1 MRVIGIDPGTR
12 SLGWGVV
19 EQRGTRRIHVDHG
32 VIQPPKSGNLA
43 DRLYHIDEALRAVLD
58 RVEPEA
64 SAVESIFYAK
74 DPQSA
79 AKLGHARGVVL
90 LALRRKGLTVHEYP
104 PARVKRTVVGR
115 GRAGKHQVAQVVAA
129 ALGLAEPPPSDAADA
144 LAVAL
149 TCIASVEFDRALARV
164 KAP

>member
-12 SLGWGVV
+12 ALGWGVV
-19 EQRGTRRIHVDHG
+19 DRQGTRRLHVAHG
-32 VIQPPKSGNLA
+32 VVTPPKQGTLA
-43 DRLYHIDEALRAVLD
+43 DRLLYIDEELQSVLAEL
-58 RVEPEA
+58 EPDA

-90 LALRRKGLTVHEYP
+90 LALRRAGLSVYEYP

-115 GRAGKHQVAQVVAA
+115 GRADKRQVAHIVAA
-129 ALGLAEPPPSDAADA
+129 TFGLARPPPSDAADA

-149 TCIASVEFDRALARV
+149 TCIAAVEFERALEQAARR
-164 KAP
+164 